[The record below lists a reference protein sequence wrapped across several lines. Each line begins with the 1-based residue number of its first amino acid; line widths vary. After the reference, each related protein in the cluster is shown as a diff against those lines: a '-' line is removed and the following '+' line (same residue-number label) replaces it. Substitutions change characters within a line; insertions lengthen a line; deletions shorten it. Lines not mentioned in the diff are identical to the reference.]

1 MLFLGQAEA
10 TIDAKQR
17 LAIPSK
23 YRQQHPGT
31 DTHKAMWVAVPW
43 PDGLLI
49 RLYPEPAFL
58 RLAEAL
64 DDSLT
69 PDEDIAARDVSLFSL
84 AEMIEADAAGRIR
97 LPKRHMDMV
106 GLTSQVAVIGV
117 RTRLEI
123 RDRTAWEQ
131 GDQQRFAGLPD
142 LVSKI
147 EERKRASK
155 S

>member
-23 YRQQHPGT
+23 YRQRLPDS
-31 DTHKAMWVAVPW
+31 DTPPIWVAVPW
-43 PDGLLI
+43 PDGMLI
-49 RLYPEPAFL
+49 RLYPEAAFE

-69 PDEDIAARDVSLFSL
+69 PDEDVVARDVSLFSL
-84 AEMIEADAAGRIR
+84 AEAIESDAAGRVR

-106 GLTSQVAVIGV
+106 GLSQQVTVIGV

-123 RDRTAWEQ
+123 RDRAGWEQ
-131 GDQQRFAGLPD
+131 GDARRFEELPS
-142 LVSKI
+142 LVRRI
-147 EERKRASK
+147 EQRKRESK
-155 S
+155 A